1 MIGPVNLPATVPMHA
16 SQMFSRN
23 VQTLLQHLV
32 KDGAL
37 ALVRHVR
44 TLEELAR

>member
-1 MIGPVNLPATVPMHA
+1 VPQHA

-23 VQTLLQHLV
+23 VQTLLDYLI

-37 ALVRHVR
+37 VIDLNDEITGAMVVTHEGRIR
-44 TLEELAR
+44 SDS